1 MSSSSNPTNPFP
13 FPSSQSNFNI
23 PSKNYA
29 HTMTIGTPEI
39 SQNSFEEKEATIELH
54 VQGLYKLYIQP
65 FQGLPPLSME
75 RGFIVSPKFIYK
87 LKFPLFYLRK
97 NPNFF
102 SFCVSQKLAKLPI
115 SPSLV
120 AYIEP
125 HIVQNAI
132 EVGNRSQDMEFKIV
146 FDVKVVEID
155 FADIVE
161 CDGYRRRGLV

>member
-1 MSSSSNPTNPFP
+1 
-13 FPSSQSNFNI
+13 
-23 PSKNYA
+23 
-29 HTMTIGTPEI
+29 MTIGTPEI
-39 SQNSFEEKEATIELH
+39 SQNSSEEKEATIDLH

-75 RGFIVSPKFIYK
+75 KGFTVSPKFTYK
-87 LKFPLFYLRK
+87 LKFPLFYLMK
-97 NPNFF
+97 NPHFF

-115 SPSLV
+115 SPSLA

-132 EVGNRSQDMEFKIV
+132 EMGKRSQDMEFKIV

-155 FADIVE
+155 LADCGE
-161 CDGYRRRGLV
+161 CDGYRSRGLV

>member
-1 MSSSSNPTNPFP
+1 MSSSSNPFP

-39 SQNSFEEKEATIELH
+39 SQNSSEEKEATIDLH
-54 VQGLYKLYIQP
+54 VQGMYKLYIQP
-65 FQGLPPLSME
+65 FQGLPPYSME
-75 RGFIVSPKFIYK
+75 KGFMVSPKFTYK
-87 LKFPLFYLRK
+87 LKVPLFYLMK

-115 SPSLV
+115 SPSLA

-125 HIVQNAI
+125 HIVHNAI
-132 EVGNRSQDMEFKIV
+132 EVGNRSPNMEFKIV

-155 FADIVE
+155 LASSGE
-161 CDGYRRRGLV
+161 CDGYRRSGLI